1 LWSEFDAA
9 TLKDL
14 DSEGRCIV
22 TDHGLFVLFNVYMPN
37 APMHAAENGDTNAA
51 ARMEFK
57 LKFQRALQLRTEALV
72 RAGRHVII
80 VGDVNACHQRI
91 DHADFSSHAKKYKN
105 VSSQQQPMQQQQLQL
120 QRRQPSP
127 TTNKEEEVPFEQ
139 HRARAWLHTFLVDGG
154 GVFVDVFRRFYPDRL
169 EAYTCWNTKTAARH
183 SNYGTR
189 IDYVLADQALVEK
202 GFFTA
207 CDIRPDI
214 HCSDHCPVQADLRID
229 SLCDD
234 PARPPPPLCSRF
246 MPEFAGNQ
254 QTLQSFFSK
263 ATAASTT
270 AAAAAAAPPRSASA
284 AASSSPSASAAG
296 SRSGTASL
304 KRPLSVGAGGSASA
318 SASVLSSG
326 APAKKAKTTIAS
338 LNKAGKNSAAAGTPS
353 LRSFFGGAPKPA
365 TAAASSPF
373 RTGSVAAA
381 ATTPQSSFDAAPAG
395 SGTEDVP
402 TFASSIYGNSAP
414 SSRAGS
420 PVPTSTPFESSGAVL
435 AAAGGGGASAPS
447 SSSNSSSSSAPSAW
461 AALLNQKSVAVTCRC
476 GLQAKLL
483 SVNKAGANQGRK
495 FYICPLPDGPQR
507 CDFFLWAAQRQSKGG
522 GGNGNG
528 AGTR

>member
-22 TDHGLFVLFNVYMPN
+22 TDHGLFVLFNLYFPN

-80 VGDVNACHQRI
+80 VGDVIACHQRI

-120 QRRQPSP
+120 QPRQPSP
-127 TTNKEEEVPFEQ
+127 TTTTNKEEEVPFEQ

-263 ATAASTT
+263 ATAAST
-270 AAAAAAAPPRSASA
+270 AAAAAALPRSASA
-284 AASSSPSASAAG
+284 AASSSPSACTAG
-296 SRSGTASL
+296 SRIGTASL
-304 KRPLSVGAGGSASA
+304 KRPLSVGAGGSA

-338 LNKAGKNSAAAGTPS
+338 LNKAGKNNAAAGTPS

-365 TAAASSPF
+365 TTAAASSPS
-373 RTGSVAAA
+373 RAGSVAATGSA
-381 ATTPQSSFDAAPAG
+381 ASSFDASPAA
-395 SGTEDVP
+395 GTEDVP
-402 TFASSIYGNSAP
+402 TFASSIYDHSAP

-420 PVPTSTPFESSGAVL
+420 PVHSATSIGSIAAVAAVGA
-435 AAAGGGGASAPS
+435 APS
-447 SSSNSSSSSAPSAW
+447 SSPQSSSNSSSSAPSAW
-461 AALLNQKSVAVTCRC
+461 AALLNQKSAAVTCRC

-522 GGNGNG
+522 GGGGNGNG
-528 AGTR
+528 AAGAR